1 MVELLQIQHESLYV
15 SCQGLFAASI
25 CTNSQKCRE
34 EIAIFSTAGMLC
46 VALTPTLQL
55 AAVCSAY
62 LYSLF
67 NLFAG
72 FAITQPNMPG
82 WWYAPVAVCL
92 TVMVAQFLHICL

>member
-1 MVELLQIQHESLYV
+1 MQPFMFH
-15 SCQGLFAASI
+15 
-25 CTNSQKCRE
+25 CTSSSKPCVQRLSDGKPVADSE
-34 EIAIFSTAGMLC
+34 GVIWAIAGMLC

-62 LYSLF
+62 VYSIF

-82 WWYAPVAVCL
+82 WW
-92 TVMVAQFLHICL
+92 

>member
-1 MVELLQIQHESLYV
+1 MFVV
-15 SCQGLFAASI
+15 
-25 CTNSQKCRE
+25 
-34 EIAIFSTAGMLC
+34 AGMLC

-82 WWYAPVAVCL
+82 WWYAATPVHL
-92 TVMVAQFLHICL
+92 MTVWLP

>member
-1 MVELLQIQHESLYV
+1 MQRFPDGRTVAGCDGV
-15 SCQGLFAASI
+15 SW
-25 CTNSQKCRE
+25 
-34 EIAIFSTAGMLC
+34 AIAGMLC

-62 LYSLF
+62 VYSIF

-82 WWYAPVAVCL
+82 WW
-92 TVMVAQFLHICL
+92 